1 VAQDPA
7 TGELVDGDIAQQA
20 DQILR
25 NIAATLAAIG
35 EDNAVRMVTTPRLGH
50 ERGRGAHEFTSRF
63 RRGLRQESIPAHS
76 LPTTGRHTLARKDT
90 RRHSTT
96 RRTEIRA

>member
-1 VAQDPA
+1 MAQDPA
-7 TGELVDGDIAQQA
+7 TGELVDGDIAEQA

-63 RRGLRQESIPAHS
+63 RRGLRQESIPCSQLAHDR
-76 LPTTGRHTLARKDT
+76 TTHAGTEGHQTTQDDT
-90 RRHSTT
+90 
-96 RRTEIRA
+96 